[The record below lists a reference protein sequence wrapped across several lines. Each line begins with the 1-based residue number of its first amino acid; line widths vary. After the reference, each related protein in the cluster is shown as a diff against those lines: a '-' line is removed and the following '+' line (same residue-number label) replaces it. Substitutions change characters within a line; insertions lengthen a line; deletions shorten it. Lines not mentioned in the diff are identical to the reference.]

1 MAVGNQ
7 ATVQS
12 VNGSLSS
19 MAITLRNQC
28 QCIVN
33 LQEFITQLG
42 LAGLEALGFS
52 PTDAA
57 SVISYAN
64 YLNTIAGVF
73 FGTATQATQYNFAN
87 QLAPL
92 YAGQ

>member
-7 ATVQS
+7 ATVNS
-12 VNGSLSS
+12 INSSLSS
-19 MAITLRNQC
+19 LSITLRNYC
-28 QCIVN
+28 QTIVN

-42 LAGLEALGFS
+42 TAGLQALGYS
-52 PTDAA
+52 SADATSVVNYA
-57 SVISYAN
+57 S

-73 FGTATQATQYNFAN
+73 FGTATQGTQFNFAN